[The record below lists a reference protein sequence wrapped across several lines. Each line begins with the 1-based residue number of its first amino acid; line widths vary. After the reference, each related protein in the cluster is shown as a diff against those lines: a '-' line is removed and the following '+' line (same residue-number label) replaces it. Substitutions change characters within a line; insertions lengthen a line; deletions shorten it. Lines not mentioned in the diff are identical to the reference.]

1 MDKYYNTDNFVNSI
15 KDYEILGFKLN
26 IVDFNQ
32 TNLSYTILITLLPNS
47 PPPKKV
53 AFYSLKYTRQQ
64 WAMES
69 EMSSQQ

>member
-47 PPPKKV
+47 PPQKRLL
-53 AFYSLKYTRQQ
+53 FIH
-64 WAMES
+64 
-69 EMSSQQ
+69 